1 MNNII
6 LPLSFLFILG
16 SIVSC
21 APRTLNTDAENIHIY
36 NSRVPK
42 SCKFL
47 GNIMNPSVHRDLNFS
62 ASAAD
67 LQKDDI
73 NYLKNE
79 GAKLGANVVVL
90 VSHTS
95 YETTRKGFGKR
106 PTTIT
111 FNEHSL
117 VGRAYRCSLGVMPER
132 ERNTTHVQIKET
144 PLI

>member
-1 MNNII
+1 M
-6 LPLSFLFILG
+6 LYVFLISGLLVG
-16 SIVSC
+16 C
-21 APRTLNTDAENIHIY
+21 APRSLNTDAENIHIY
-36 NSRVPK
+36 NSRAPK

-47 GNIMNPSVHRDLNFS
+47 GNIMNSSVHSDLNFS
-62 ASAAD
+62 SSTAD

-111 FNEHSL
+111 FNEHSI
-117 VGRAYRCSLGVMPER
+117 VGRAYRCLLGGMSGR
-132 ERNTTHVQIKET
+132 EGNTTHVQIKET